1 MEREVLLGS
10 TRAHCPSGTEEEQLS
25 SLVLSHTVHVTS
37 AERFLFAP
45 LSFAVSQTWG
55 LTPPSSSVHELW

>member
-25 SLVLSHTVHVTS
+25 SLVLSHTFHVAS
-37 AERFLFAP
+37 AEQFLFAP
-45 LSFAVSQTWG
+45 LCRESDLGVDTSFLLCT
-55 LTPPSSSVHELW
+55 